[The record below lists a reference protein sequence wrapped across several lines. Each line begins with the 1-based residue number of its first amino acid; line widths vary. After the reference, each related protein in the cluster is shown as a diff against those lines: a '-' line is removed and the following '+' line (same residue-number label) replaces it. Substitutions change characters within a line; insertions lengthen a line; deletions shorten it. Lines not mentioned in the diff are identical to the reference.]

1 MKVLSAT
8 ILGGAIAMASSMASA
23 ADYSV
28 DPTHSRVGFSIRHLM
43 TKVNGQ
49 FKDYS
54 GSFEFDPKTLKFG
67 DKASLQVKTSSID
80 TGIEKR
86 DGHLKSADFFEV
98 EKYPSMSMTAG
109 KIKKKS
115 GNKFEWTTDLTI
127 RGVTKP
133 VKLELEYLGAATD
146 PWGNKKIGFEAKGR
160 INRKDFGLKWNQVL
174 EAGGAMV
181 GDDVDIVLEIQ
192 AAEAAPVAKTAA
204 K

>member
-1 MKVLSAT
+1 MNTLSRTVL
-8 ILGGAIAMASSMASA
+8 ASA
-23 ADYSV
+23 LALASIQAKAAEYNV

-54 GSFEFDPKTLKFG
+54 GSFEFDPKALKFG
-67 DKASLQVKTSSID
+67 DKASLEVKTSSID

-86 DGHLKSADFFEV
+86 DTHLKSPDFFEV
-98 EKYPSMSMTAG
+98 EKFPTMSMSAG
-109 KIKKKS
+109 KITKKS
-115 GNKFEWTTDLTI
+115 GNKFDWTTDLTI

-160 INRKDFGLKWNQVL
+160 INRKDFGLKWNQIL

-181 GDDVDIVLEIQ
+181 GDDVEIVLEIQ
-192 AAEAAPVAKTAA
+192 AAEKAAAPKTAA